1 MNQTIR
7 LYKRILSSPWM
18 IDPKE
23 AEGYLPLV
31 MQLITGQ
38 KIQMMEDSPETA
50 SDHDKYGVY
59 AVSEYENR
67 IYKHMD
73 EAPAGSVAVI
83 PVQDVIDKDDYCGVP
98 GTRSL
103 QSRLE
108 HALSN
113 DNIIGAV
120 LMIDSPGGSPYG
132 TESFAN
138 TIATADKPVVSFVEG
153 VAASAAYWI
162 ACSADEVM
170 LGGKIAA
177 VGSVGTYATI
187 KDYTKYYEDKGIKIW
202 EVYASKSTKKNLS
215 VRKLIQE
222 ADTAPLMSDLDQL
235 NEVFTGHVSAMRADH
250 IDLSQEDVL
259 EGAMYRGQ
267 AAIDAGL
274 ADGFGSLQD
283 AINRVAELSD
293 ERSASQENTNTLNKN
308 STMFNTKF
316 KALSA
321 AAEKAKAGETIS
333 AEEYSSVAAEIQA
346 AGLDAVL
353 VESTDHAAMI
363 QNQTDQAARLST
375 ALQAVRPEA
384 TTADE
389 VDVAAEIQ
397 AVLAERDQE
406 IQSLNSQLSGSEP
419 PKPLITPK
427 EKLETETKDPLYQ
440 TSVDKQ
446 LAEMQAQMSLE

>member
-1 MNQTIR
+1 
-7 LYKRILSSPWM
+7 
-18 IDPKE
+18 
-23 AEGYLPLV
+23 
-31 MQLITGQ
+31 
-38 KIQMMEDSPETA
+38 
-50 SDHDKYGVY
+50 
-59 AVSEYENR
+59 
-67 IYKHMD
+67 
-73 EAPAGSVAVI
+73 
-83 PVQDVIDKDDYCGVP
+83 
-98 GTRSL
+98 
-103 QSRLE
+103 
-108 HALSN
+108 
-113 DNIIGAV
+113 
-120 LMIDSPGGSPYG
+120 
-132 TESFAN
+132 
-138 TIATADKPVVSFVEG
+138 
-153 VAASAAYWI
+153 
-162 ACSADEVM
+162 
-170 LGGKIAA
+170 
-177 VGSVGTYATI
+177 
-187 KDYTKYYEDKGIKIW
+187 
-202 EVYASKSTKKNLS
+202 
-215 VRKLIQE
+215 
-222 ADTAPLMSDLDQL
+222 MSDLDQL